1 MARGPKTTE
10 GRARCAAAR
19 TMHGRETRAIR
30 EERKR
35 IVARLRYIEEEMFR
49 LGLIHGPRT
58 RGRKP
63 SLDGRFVV
71 LD

>member
-1 MARGPKTTE
+1 MGPKTA
-10 GRARCAAAR
+10 GGKARCAAAK
-19 TMHGRETRAIR
+19 TLHGRETRAIR